1 MRHLRGVRR
10 SLRPRLRLVLL
21 AAMLRAPSI
30 TAQQAPM
37 ADHHQHLFSPA
48 VVEMLGAGGG
58 DAPPVLT
65 ARNLIPLLDSA
76 TSAGQSFSRWRTC
89 TEAPGGQLRTS
100 TARCGRKTTGPP
112 LRPPST
118 PIG

>member
-30 TAQQAPM
+30 TAQHAPM

-76 TSAGQSFSRWRTC
+76 HIRRAVFLSVAYMYGSPRRTIAD
-89 TEAPGGQLRTS
+89 EYG
-100 TARCGRKTTGPP
+100 KV
-112 LRPPST
+112 
-118 PIG
+118 